1 MVDVQYTFTI
11 WLVLSTLT
19 LQTTIRV
26 IAVQPTTTT
35 YVQPTQRRTNE
46 TIPTIGL
53 IFTIIHL
60 VGCFFLGYFPILVCL
75 APALICAIV
84 VSIFTTLMHTSVN
97 GGGAEGGSHT
107 FYFYE
112 TVLIHEWGRQLVLS
126 VATLVHLTCKG

>member
-11 WLVLSTLT
+11 WLVLSTST

-46 TIPTIGL
+46 TIPTVGL
-53 IFTIIHL
+53 VFTLIHL
-60 VGCFFLGYFPILVCL
+60 IGCLATGYLPIIVCL

-84 VSIFTTLMHTSVN
+84 VSLMHTSVN
-97 GGGAEGGSHT
+97 EKDG
-107 FYFYE
+107 
-112 TVLIHEWGRQLVLS
+112 I
-126 VATLVHLTCKG
+126 

>member
-1 MVDVQYTFTI
+1 MVDVYTFTI
-11 WLVLSTLT
+11 LVLSTST

-35 YVQPTQRRTNE
+35 YVTQRRTNE

-97 GGGAEGGSHT
+97 GGGTEGGSHT